1 MSLLMMLLAL
11 LGAVAVLGLGSWVTG
26 RLRRSGG
33 AVDDGGAPAP
43 AVEAAGAV
51 PPAGGY
57 TLLEEPGAP
66 AVPLSAEDV
75 ERVRALLAQGRGN
88 EAVGAVRDATGAD
101 EERAAHIVRR
111 IRATGRP

>member
-11 LGAVAVLGLGSWVTG
+11 LGAVAVLGLGTWVTA
-26 RLRRSGG
+26 RLRGSAAAVEEGG
-33 AVDDGGAPAP
+33 AAAP
-43 AVEAAGAV
+43 AVEAGAV
-51 PPAGGY
+51 PPPGGY

-66 AVPLSAEDV
+66 AVPLSADAL
-75 ERVRALLAQGRGN
+75 ERVRALLAEGRGN

-101 EERAAHIVRR
+101 EEGAERIVRR